1 MRGRL
6 EAGDTEELYARNLE
20 ERVEMKVERRLV
32 EACMRVSC
40 EASVFA

>member
-6 EAGDTEELYARNLE
+6 DAGQAEEVYARNLE
-20 ERVEMKVERRLV
+20 ERVEMKVGRRLV